1 MPVREKPDDWLEPE
15 IPRQPRVSVER
26 EVGVSQAIDG
36 ASATVSDAPAVV
48 RVSPIEAA
56 RQRSGVGHHDRGRR
70 RRKLRSALVAGAL
83 LIALIPGTLRLSDAV
98 GTLAI
103 DSVLGADLLL
113 NWMTILKLVI
123 AATTVG
129 AVAWRLRRRASNARR
144 AGYFAGTWTMALGV
158 GFIAIHENY
167 LVGTVLFD
175 AAVVLIVACT
185 IGDDVWRRERPVGVH
200 P

>member
-15 IPRQPRVSVER
+15 VPRQPRVNVER
-26 EVGVSQAIDG
+26 EVGVSQSVDRAGGAAPDG
-36 ASATVSDAPAVV
+36 PLVM

-70 RRKLRSALVAGAL
+70 RRKLRSALVVGAL
-83 LIALIPGTLRLSDAV
+83 VIALLPGTLRLSEAV
-98 GTLAI
+98 GIVAV

-113 NWMTILKLVI
+113 NWMTVLKLVM
-123 AATTVG
+123 AATTIS

-144 AGYFAGTWTMALGV
+144 AGYFAGTWTMALAV

-167 LVGTVLFD
+167 LAGVVLFD

-185 IGDDVWRRERPVGVH
+185 IGDDVWRRERPAGVG